1 MDGDVKK
8 TKLIQIPKFLLPET
22 LTTAEVI
29 PLDLGCRLNVSSISI
44 NELGK
49 QLLQASIC
57 GNVEEIKLLMSKG
70 APFTADWLGTSP
82 LHFAAQK
89 NHLEVCEILLRA
101 GISKDARTKVD
112 RTPLHMAVFEGNT
125 EIVKC
130 LLNNKADV
138 NCKDLLNMTPL
149 HWAAQRCH
157 AEIAEILIRYGA
169 QTDVINKF
177 DLTPLEI
184 ALQCDRHDIA
194 DIINMT
200 VHDPEVAAQ
209 NLTTEMSEM
218 DSTSDD
224 AITYDSD
231 PLQVED
237 NCEAI
242 PLETVLLEGDCE
254 NSPERGQIQ
263 EISEQAVIH
272 NYTEECADEIQE
284 KPIETENTFS
294 ESIKLLQQH
303 GITMLPSEDDS
314 NILSSILETGHSVV
328 LTEVGKEVLNSTK
341 PFTTTTTMNAD
352 KRITPKIRT
361 IPIKPK
367 KVITVTPQEFLAMT
381 LNQGGILKQVN
392 GKLVTNKSNTRR
404 IVMQKNKV
412 GPILTNANKFKLQE
426 DQHLSDTELL
436 MRQLIDA
443 RKLVEEYKQKF
454 LKKEAEAER
463 YKQQLLLITQ
473 SKNDYC

>member
-8 TKLIQIPKFLLPET
+8 TKLIHIPKFLLPET
-22 LTTAEVI
+22 LTTTEAI
-29 PLDLGCRLNVSSISI
+29 PLDCCRLNVSSVSI

-57 GNVEEIKLLMSKG
+57 GDVEEIKLLMSKG

-112 RTPLHMAVFEGNT
+112 RTPLHIAVFEGNV

-130 LLNNKADV
+130 LLNSKADV

-149 HWAAQRCH
+149 HWAAQKCH
-157 AEIAEILIRYGA
+157 AEITEMLIRHGA
-169 QTDVINKF
+169 QTDVLNKF
-177 DLTPLEI
+177 DLTPLDI

-194 DIINMT
+194 EIINMT
-200 VHDPEVAAQ
+200 VYDPEVAAQ
-209 NLTTEMSEM
+209 NLTIEMREM
-218 DSTSDD
+218 DN
-224 AITYDSD
+224 ADSD
-231 PLQVED
+231 AVSFQTNSLDLDSET
-237 NCEAI
+237 I

-254 NSPERGQIQ
+254 NSTEHDELPDVPD
-263 EISEQAVIH
+263 SAVLDD
-272 NYTEECADEIQE
+272 YTEEYTNEIPE
-284 KPIETENTFS
+284 KQTETTENTFS

-303 GITMLPSEDDS
+303 GITMLPADDDS

-341 PFTTTTTMNAD
+341 PLTTAGTVNTGSRLA
-352 KRITPKIRT
+352 PKIRT

-381 LNQGGILKQVN
+381 LNHGGVIKQVN
-392 GKLVTNKSNTRR
+392 RKLLTNNKSNTKR
-404 IVMQKNKV
+404 IVMQKSKV
-412 GPILTNANKFKLQE
+412 GPILTNVNKFKLQDE
-426 DQHLSDTELL
+426 NLSDTELL

-454 LKKEAEAER
+454 LKKEAEAEK
-463 YKQQLLLITQ
+463 YKQQLLLIAQ
-473 SKNDYC
+473 SKSEYC